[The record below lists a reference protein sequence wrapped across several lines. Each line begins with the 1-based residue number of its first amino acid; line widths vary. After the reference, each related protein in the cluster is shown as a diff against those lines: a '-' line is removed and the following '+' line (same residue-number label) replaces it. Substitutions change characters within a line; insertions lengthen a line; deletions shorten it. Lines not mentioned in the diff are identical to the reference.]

1 MKGFQFSLSDTCG
14 KLKRR
19 DHVAVGYGSTN
30 DAVPSSRAT
39 RERECKQAHG
49 SCSSTSSSIT
59 DRCCCS
65 WFKPIVNPNE
75 NSPMLLRNDDMYLI
89 LPCLNGPDLNLSPNP
104 PLWEKLLWKW
114 LSDPN
119 PPPPPLWDLLS
130 ILIDRRSLYFWK
142 AIRFPSPTSATSL
155 ILLVRSSLSLKW
167 FSLSCLVFEKVMM
180 ENIQRFSLSCLVS
193 KKVMMENI
201 KLIVKLKGS

>member
-1 MKGFQFSLSDTCG
+1 MKGFSLLNTCG
-14 KLKRR
+14 KLKQR
-19 DHVAVGYGSTN
+19 DHVVVGYTSTD
-30 DAVPSSRAT
+30 DAIPSSRAT
-39 RERECKQAHG
+39 CECERKQAHG
-49 SCSSTSSSIT
+49 SCSSISNSIT
-59 DRCCCS
+59 YRCCCS

-75 NSPMLLRNDDMYLI
+75 NPPMLLRNDDMYLI
-89 LPCLNGPDLNLSPNP
+89 LPCLNGLDLNPSPNP

-119 PPPPPLWDLLS
+119 PPPLPLRDLLS
-130 ILIDRRSLYFWK
+130 ILIDRRSLYFGK
-142 AIRFPSPTSATSL
+142 AIRFPSPTSATSS

-193 KKVMMENI
+193 KKVTMENI